1 MVLTFYLLIP
11 FRPSQG
17 FTCLLQIS
25 TREKDYIIDTLSL
38 RDELHVLNEVFTDPK
53 VLKVFHGADSDVEWL
68 QRDLSIYVVNMFDT
82 HQAAKRLGL
91 ARLSLAFLIKH
102 YCDLELDKTFQ
113 LADWRIRPLPEEL
126 ILYARLDTHYLL
138 YVWDCMKID
147 LLKLANERTNLIQ
160 SVFQSST
167 NICKKVRG
175 FKGFRFRKTSNTFCT
190 YSATL
195 NHASKATR
203 TWTSIA
209 KLEEFLIIVNCLH

>member
-1 MVLTFYLLIP
+1 M
-11 FRPSQG
+11 
-17 FTCLLQIS
+17 
-25 TREKDYIIDTLSL
+25 
-38 RDELHVLNEVFTDPK
+38 
-53 VLKVFHGADSDVEWL
+53 LKVFHGADSDVEWL

-138 YVWDCMKID
+138 YVWDSMKMD
-147 LLKLANERTNLIQ
+147 LLKLANERTNLLE

-167 NICKKVRG
+167 NICKKVFIAPIGCFFIDRG
-175 FKGFRFRKTSNTFCT
+175 LKSKFILLTAIHKTANPAGLLHGFLSQNRTS
-190 YSATL
+190 
-195 NHASKATR
+195 
-203 TWTSIA
+203 
-209 KLEEFLIIVNCLH
+209 V